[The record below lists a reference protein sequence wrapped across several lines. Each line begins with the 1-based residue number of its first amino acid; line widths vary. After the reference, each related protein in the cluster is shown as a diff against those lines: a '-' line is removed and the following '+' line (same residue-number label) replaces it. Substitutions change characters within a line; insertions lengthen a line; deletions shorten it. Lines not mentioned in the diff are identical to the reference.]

1 MSSSPLTSS
10 VQDNFKGFTYTGEAM
25 IHEHAGDQADS
36 DLESDEENEVTCF
49 RNAKGEEDS
58 PETLETLQVALTD
71 VLFPNPL

>member
-25 IHEHAGDQADS
+25 IHEFAGDQAGSDS
-36 DLESDEENEVTCF
+36 ESDEENEVTCF

-58 PETLETLQVALTD
+58 PETLETLQVAITSIL
-71 VLFPNPL
+71 VGNAP